1 MGISPSTDITSPGS
15 HEGCDQRCDQIKAF
29 GLVSEGSL
37 QNTELSSV
45 TSEGCH
51 QVKDL
56 DFVSI
61 GIENLNIDVITSKR
75 HSIHLGSPVS
85 IKS

>member
-1 MGISPSTDITSPGS
+1 MGSSPSADITNPGS
-15 HEGCDQRCDQIKAF
+15 HEGCDQRCDQSKAID
-29 GLVSEGSL
+29 LVSEGSSED
-37 QNTELSSV
+37 TESSSV
-45 TSEGCH
+45 ISEGCD

-61 GIENLNIDVITSKR
+61 GIDDLNLNVITTKR

-85 IKS
+85 IQS